1 MTPLASAISGAL
13 IHFVWQ
19 GAIVG
24 VALSLALFGLRR
36 RSPNAR
42 YIISCVAL
50 AVLALMPLVTT
61 WLLYSRPA
69 PSRPAASAAVN
80 VSQVISAA
88 AAPLQFRQT
97 LWLNWLRV
105 WALQLWSVGVLM
117 FSMRLILGYKH
128 AFTLRRR
135 GSPAGEAIIGV
146 VARLT
151 KIMGVQRKV
160 RALMSSMVESPSVIG
175 WLRPMILLPPATLMG
190 LTSLQLE
197 AIIAHEIAHIKRYD
211 YLVNMVQMLV
221 ETLLF
226 YHPAVWWTSKRIR
239 LDRELCCDDLA
250 VHFCGNALRYAKAL
264 TRLEKLR
271 LSTPNVAMASS
282 GGPLL
287 YRIQRLVGVNGKEHG
302 PSRLPAL
309 LAIGIGVLCL
319 ALNVTWV
326 RGQDSPGVKVDLGSS
341 SLIHRTPVRY
351 PEAVQKQ
358 GITGTVQLE
367 VKLDATG
374 NVSDARVLSG
384 PEELRKTALESV
396 LNWHFTSDAARG
408 TRQISISFSE
418 QGQQVRVIEGQT
430 ARAKT
435 VPTLVAPATVLSPA
449 EGLRLEE
456 VQTKQREY
464 LIAAAR
470 AIQEMQAQA
479 QPQPQNDPIGR
490 RRELERAMATIQQL
504 LQTRDK
510 LAPTE
515 ETELQNR
522 FAALQQEFNNTPPPV
537 GVIRGGGPG
546 PRSGGPVGGPRGGGR
561 GARGAPGTLFLG
573 RAVKSIS
580 TPGLD
585 DSVRRDLMA
594 RLPVR
599 EGDTLSQEL
608 VEQISTAVRTY
619 DEHLRVLFF
628 ATDDGQA
635 ELRVIAPQ

>member
-24 VALSLALFGLRR
+24 VSLSLALFGLRR
-36 RSPNAR
+36 RSPNSR

-69 PSRPAASAAVN
+69 PARSGAAAAN

-128 AFTLRRR
+128 TFTLRRR
-135 GSPAGEAIIGV
+135 GSPAGESVIGV
-146 VARLT
+146 VTRLT

-160 RALMSSMVESPSVIG
+160 RALMSSMVESPSVVG
-175 WLRPMILLPPATLMG
+175 WLRPVILLPPATLMG

-197 AIIAHEIAHIKRYD
+197 AIIAHEIAHIRRYD

-226 YHPAVWWTSKRIR
+226 YHPAVWWTSKRMR
-239 LDRELCCDDLA
+239 LERELCCDDLA
-250 VHFCGNALRYAKAL
+250 VRFCGNPLRYAKAL
-264 TRLEKLR
+264 TRLERLR
-271 LSTPNVAMASS
+271 LSTPNVAMAST

-418 QGQQVRVIEGQT
+418 QGQQVQVIEGQI

-435 VPTLVAPATVLSPA
+435 VTTLEAPAIVLSPA

-470 AIQEMQAQA
+470 AIQEAQA
-479 QPQPQNDPIGR
+479 QPQPQNDPIAR

-510 LAPTE
+510 LAPAE
-515 ETELQNR
+515 VTELQGR
-522 FAALQQEFNNTPPPV
+522 FAALQQEFNS
-537 GVIRGGGPG
+537 VIRGGGPG

>member
-24 VALSLALFGLRR
+24 VSLSLALFGLRR
-36 RSPNAR
+36 RSPNSR
-42 YIISCVAL
+42 YIICCVAL

-69 PSRPAASAAVN
+69 PARSGAAAAN
-80 VSQVISAA
+80 VSHVISGA

-135 GSPAGEAIIGV
+135 GSPAGESVIGV
-146 VARLT
+146 VTRLT
-151 KIMGVQRKV
+151 KIMGVRRKV
-160 RALMSSMVESPSVIG
+160 RALMSSMVESPSVVG
-175 WLRPMILLPPATLMG
+175 WLRPVILLPPATLMG

-197 AIIAHEIAHIKRYD
+197 AIIAHEIAHIRRYD

-239 LDRELCCDDLA
+239 LERELCCDDLA
-250 VHFCGNALRYAKAL
+250 VRFCGNPLRYAKAL

-271 LSTPNVAMASS
+271 LSTPNVAMAST

-418 QGQQVRVIEGQT
+418 QGQQVQVIERQI

-435 VPTLVAPATVLSPA
+435 VPTLEAPAIVLGPS

-470 AIQEMQAQA
+470 AIQEAQA
-479 QPQPQNDPIGR
+479 QPQPQNDPIAR

-510 LAPTE
+510 LAPAE
-515 ETELQNR
+515 VTELQGR

-546 PRSGGPVGGPRGGGR
+546 PRSGGPIGGPRGGGR

-585 DSVRRDLMA
+585 DSVHRDLMA

>member
-24 VALSLALFGLRR
+24 VSLSLALFGLRR
-36 RSPNAR
+36 RSPNSR

-69 PSRPAASAAVN
+69 PARSGAAAAN

-128 AFTLRRR
+128 TFTLRRR
-135 GSPAGEAIIGV
+135 GSPAGESVIGV
-146 VARLT
+146 VTRLT

-160 RALMSSMVESPSVIG
+160 RALMSSMVESPSVVG
-175 WLRPMILLPPATLMG
+175 WLRPVILLPPATLMG

-197 AIIAHEIAHIKRYD
+197 AIIAHEIAHIRRYD

-226 YHPAVWWTSKRIR
+226 YHPAVWWTSKRMR
-239 LDRELCCDDLA
+239 LERELCCDDLA
-250 VHFCGNALRYAKAL
+250 VRFCGNPLRYAKAL
-264 TRLEKLR
+264 TRLERLR
-271 LSTPNVAMASS
+271 LSTPNVAMAST

-418 QGQQVRVIEGQT
+418 QGQQVQVIEGQI

-435 VPTLVAPATVLSPA
+435 VPTLEAPAIVLSAP

-464 LIAAAR
+464 LIAASR
-470 AIQEMQAQA
+470 AIQEAQA
-479 QPQPQNDPIGR
+479 QPQPQNDPIAR

-510 LAPTE
+510 LAPAE
-515 ETELQNR
+515 VTELQGR
-522 FAALQQEFNNTPPPV
+522 FAALQQEFNNTPQPL

-546 PRSGGPVGGPRGGGR
+546 PRSGGPIGGPRGGGR

>member
-1 MTPLASAISGAL
+1 
-13 IHFVWQ
+13 
-19 GAIVG
+19 
-24 VALSLALFGLRR
+24 
-36 RSPNAR
+36 
-42 YIISCVAL
+42 
-50 AVLALMPLVTT
+50 
-61 WLLYSRPA
+61 
-69 PSRPAASAAVN
+69 
-80 VSQVISAA
+80 VISAA

-135 GSPAGEAIIGV
+135 GSPAGESVIGV
-146 VARLT
+146 VTRLT

-160 RALMSSMVESPSVIG
+160 RALTSSMVESPSVVG
-175 WLRPMILLPPATLMG
+175 WLRPVILLPPATLMG

-197 AIIAHEIAHIKRYD
+197 AIIAHEIAHIRRYD

-226 YHPAVWWTSKRIR
+226 YHPAVWWTSKRMR
-239 LDRELCCDDLA
+239 LERELCCDDLA
-250 VHFCGNALRYAKAL
+250 VRFCGNPLRYAKAL
-264 TRLEKLR
+264 TRLERLR
-271 LSTPNVAMASS
+271 LRTPNVVMAST

-287 YRIQRLVGVNGKEHG
+287 YRIQRLVGVNSKEHG

-418 QGQQVRVIEGQT
+418 QGQQVQVIEGQI

-435 VPTLVAPATVLSPA
+435 VPTLEAPAIVLSPA

-470 AIQEMQAQA
+470 AIQEAQA
-479 QPQPQNDPIGR
+479 QPQPQNDPIAR

-510 LAPTE
+510 LAPAE
-515 ETELQNR
+515 VTELRGR
-522 FAALQQEFNNTPPPV
+522 FAELQQEFNNTPQPL

>member
-19 GAIVG
+19 GVIVG
-24 VALSLALFGLRR
+24 VSLSLALFGLRR
-36 RSPNAR
+36 RSPSSR

-69 PSRPAASAAVN
+69 PARSGASTAGN
-80 VSQVISAA
+80 VSQVISTA
-88 AAPLQFRQT
+88 AAPLQFRQAR
-97 LWLNWLRV
+97 WLNWLRV

-117 FSMRLILGYKH
+117 FSTRLILGYKH

-135 GSPAGEAIIGV
+135 GSPAGESIVGV
-146 VARLT
+146 VTRLT
-151 KIMGVQRKV
+151 KIMGVRRKV
-160 RALMSSMVESPSVIG
+160 RALMSSMVESPSVVG
-175 WLRPMILLPPATLMG
+175 WLRPVILLPPATLMG

-197 AIIAHEIAHIKRYD
+197 AIIAHEIAHIRRYD
-211 YLVNMVQMLV
+211 YLVNMMQMLV

-239 LDRELCCDDLA
+239 IERELCCDDLA
-250 VHFCGNALRYAKAL
+250 VRFCGNPLRYAKAL

-271 LSTPNVAMASS
+271 LSTPNVAMAST

-302 PSRLPAL
+302 PSRLSAL

-326 RGQDSPGVKVDLGSS
+326 RGQDSPGVKVDLAGS

-396 LNWHFTSDAARG
+396 LNWHFTTDAARG
-408 TRQISISFSE
+408 TRQIRISFSE
-418 QGQQVRVIEGQT
+418 QGQQVQVIEGQI

-435 VPTLVAPATVLSPA
+435 VPTLEAPAVVLSPA

-470 AIQEMQAQA
+470 AIQEAQA
-479 QPQPQNDPIGR
+479 QPQPSNDPITR
-490 RRELERAMATIQQL
+490 RRELERMMATIQQL
-504 LQTRDK
+504 LQSRDN
-510 LAPTE
+510 LAPAE
-515 ETELQNR
+515 IADLQSK
-522 FAALQQEFNNTPPPV
+522 FAGLQQEFNNTPPPA
-537 GVIRGGGPG
+537 GLGRNGGPG
-546 PRSGGPVGGPRGGGR
+546 PRSGGPIGGPRGGGR
-561 GARGAPGTLFLG
+561 GGRGAPGTLFLG

-585 DSVRRDLMA
+585 DSVRRDLMGH
-594 RLPVR
+594 LPVR

-608 VEQISTAVRTY
+608 VEQINTAVRTY

>member
-13 IHFVWQ
+13 IHFIWQ

-24 VALSLALFGLRR
+24 VSLSLALFGLRR
-36 RSPNAR
+36 RSPNSR

-69 PSRPAASAAVN
+69 PARSGAAAAN

-135 GSPAGEAIIGV
+135 GSPAGESVIGV
-146 VARLT
+146 VTRLT
-151 KIMGVQRKV
+151 KIMGVRRKV
-160 RALMSSMVESPSVIG
+160 RALMSSMVESPSVVG
-175 WLRPMILLPPATLMG
+175 WLRPVILLPPATLMG

-197 AIIAHEIAHIKRYD
+197 AIIAHEIAHIRRYD

-226 YHPAVWWTSKRIR
+226 YHPAVWWTSKRMR
-239 LDRELCCDDLA
+239 LERELCCDDLA
-250 VHFCGNALRYAKAL
+250 VRFCGNPLRYAKAL
-264 TRLEKLR
+264 TRLERLR
-271 LSTPNVAMASS
+271 LSTPNVAMAST

-418 QGQQVRVIEGQT
+418 QGQQVQVIEGQI

-435 VPTLVAPATVLSPA
+435 VPTLEAPAIVVSPA

-470 AIQEMQAQA
+470 AIQEAQA
-479 QPQPQNDPIGR
+479 QPQPQNDPIAR

-510 LAPTE
+510 LAPAE
-515 ETELQNR
+515 VTELQGR
-522 FAALQQEFNNTPPPV
+522 FAALQQEFNDTPPPV

-546 PRSGGPVGGPRGGGR
+546 LRSGGPVSGPRGGGR

>member
-24 VALSLALFGLRR
+24 VSLSLALFGLRR
-36 RSPNAR
+36 RSPNSR

-69 PSRPAASAAVN
+69 PARSGAAAAN

-135 GSPAGEAIIGV
+135 GSPAGESVIGV
-146 VARLT
+146 VTRLT

-160 RALMSSMVESPSVIG
+160 RALMSSMVESPSVVG
-175 WLRPMILLPPATLMG
+175 WLRPVILLPPATLMG

-197 AIIAHEIAHIKRYD
+197 AIIAHEIAHIRRYD

-226 YHPAVWWTSKRIR
+226 YHPAVWWTSKRMR
-239 LDRELCCDDLA
+239 LERELCCDDLA
-250 VHFCGNALRYAKAL
+250 VRFCGNPLRYAKAL
-264 TRLEKLR
+264 TRLERLR
-271 LSTPNVAMASS
+271 LSTPNVAMAST

-418 QGQQVRVIEGQT
+418 QGQQVQVIEGQI

-435 VPTLVAPATVLSPA
+435 VPTLEAPAIVLSPA

-470 AIQEMQAQA
+470 AIQEAQA
-479 QPQPQNDPIGR
+479 QPQPQNDPIAR

-510 LAPTE
+510 LAPAE
-515 ETELQNR
+515 VTELQGR
-522 FAALQQEFNNTPPPV
+522 FAALQQEFNNTPPPL

>member
-1 MTPLASAISGAL
+1 
-13 IHFVWQ
+13 
-19 GAIVG
+19 
-24 VALSLALFGLRR
+24 
-36 RSPNAR
+36 
-42 YIISCVAL
+42 
-50 AVLALMPLVTT
+50 
-61 WLLYSRPA
+61 
-69 PSRPAASAAVN
+69 
-80 VSQVISAA
+80 
-88 AAPLQFRQT
+88 
-97 LWLNWLRV
+97 
-105 WALQLWSVGVLM
+105 
-117 FSMRLILGYKH
+117 
-128 AFTLRRR
+128 
-135 GSPAGEAIIGV
+135 
-146 VARLT
+146 
-151 KIMGVQRKV
+151 
-160 RALMSSMVESPSVIG
+160 
-175 WLRPMILLPPATLMG
+175 
-190 LTSLQLE
+190 
-197 AIIAHEIAHIKRYD
+197 
-211 YLVNMVQMLV
+211 
-221 ETLLF
+221 
-226 YHPAVWWTSKRIR
+226 
-239 LDRELCCDDLA
+239 
-250 VHFCGNALRYAKAL
+250 
-264 TRLEKLR
+264 
-271 LSTPNVAMASS
+271 
-282 GGPLL
+282 L

-302 PSRLPAL
+302 PSRLSAL

-326 RGQDSPGVKVDLGSS
+326 RGQDSPGVKVDLAGS

-408 TRQISISFSE
+408 TREIRISFSE
-418 QGQQVRVIEGQT
+418 QGQQVQVIEGQI

-435 VPTLVAPATVLSPA
+435 VPTLEAPAVVLSPA

-470 AIQEMQAQA
+470 AIQEAQA
-479 QPQPQNDPIGR
+479 QPQPPNDPITR
-490 RRELERAMATIQQL
+490 RRELERMMATVQQL
-504 LQTRDK
+504 LQSRDN
-510 LAPTE
+510 LAPAE
-515 ETELQNR
+515 IADLQST
-522 FAALQQEFNNTPPPV
+522 FARLQQEFNNTPPPA
-537 GVIRGGGPG
+537 GLGRNGAPG
-546 PRSGGPVGGPRGGGR
+546 PRSGGPIGGPRGGGR

-608 VEQISTAVRTY
+608 VEQINTAVRTY

>member
-13 IHFVWQ
+13 IHFIWQ

-24 VALSLALFGLRR
+24 VSLSLALFGLRR
-36 RSPNAR
+36 RSPNSR

-69 PSRPAASAAVN
+69 PARSGAAAAN
-80 VSQVISAA
+80 ASQVISAA

-135 GSPAGEAIIGV
+135 GSPAGESVIGV
-146 VARLT
+146 VRRLM

-160 RALMSSMVESPSVIG
+160 RALMSSMVESPSVVG
-175 WLRPMILLPPATLMG
+175 WLRPVILLPPATLMG

-197 AIIAHEIAHIKRYD
+197 AIIAHEIAHIRRYD

-239 LDRELCCDDLA
+239 LERELCCDDLA
-250 VHFCGNALRYAKAL
+250 VRFCGNPLRYAKAL
-264 TRLEKLR
+264 TRLERLR
-271 LSTPNVAMASS
+271 LSTPNVAMAST

-418 QGQQVRVIEGQT
+418 QGQQVQVIEGQI

-435 VPTLVAPATVLSPA
+435 VPTLEAPAIVLSPA

-470 AIQEMQAQA
+470 AIQEAQA
-479 QPQPQNDPIGR
+479 QPQPQNDPIAR

-510 LAPTE
+510 LAPAE
-515 ETELQNR
+515 VTELQGR
-522 FAALQQEFNNTPPPV
+522 FATLQQEFNDTPPPV

-546 PRSGGPVGGPRGGGR
+546 LRSGGPVSGPRGGGR
-561 GARGAPGTLFLG
+561 GARGAPETLFLG

-608 VEQISTAVRTY
+608 VEQISAAVRTY

>member
-24 VALSLALFGLRR
+24 VSLSLALFGLRR
-36 RSPNAR
+36 RSPNSR

-69 PSRPAASAAVN
+69 PARSGVAAAN

-105 WALQLWSVGVLM
+105 RALQLWSVGVLM

-128 AFTLRRR
+128 TFTLRRR
-135 GSPAGEAIIGV
+135 GSPAGESVIGV
-146 VARLT
+146 VTRLT

-160 RALMSSMVESPSVIG
+160 RALMSSMVESPSVVG
-175 WLRPMILLPPATLMG
+175 WLRPVILLPPATLMG

-197 AIIAHEIAHIKRYD
+197 AIIAHEIAHIRRYD

-226 YHPAVWWTSKRIR
+226 YHPAVWWTSKRMR
-239 LDRELCCDDLA
+239 LERELCCDDLA
-250 VHFCGNALRYAKAL
+250 VRFCGNPLRYAKAL
-264 TRLEKLR
+264 TRLERLR
-271 LSTPNVAMASS
+271 LSTPNVAMAST

-287 YRIQRLVGVNGKEHG
+287 YRIQRLMGVNGKEHG

-367 VKLDATG
+367 VKLDASG

-418 QGQQVRVIEGQT
+418 QGQQVQVIEGQI

-435 VPTLVAPATVLSPA
+435 VTTLEAPAIVLSPA

-470 AIQEMQAQA
+470 AIQEAQA
-479 QPQPQNDPIGR
+479 QPQPQNDPIAR
-490 RRELERAMATIQQL
+490 RRELERAMATVQQL

-510 LAPTE
+510 LAPAE
-515 ETELQNR
+515 VTELQGR
-522 FAALQQEFNNTPPPV
+522 FAALQQEFNNTPPPL

-585 DSVRRDLMA
+585 DSVRRDLIA

>member
-24 VALSLALFGLRR
+24 VSLSLALFGLRR
-36 RSPNAR
+36 RSPNSR

-69 PSRPAASAAVN
+69 PARSGAAAAN

-128 AFTLRRR
+128 TFTLRRR
-135 GSPAGEAIIGV
+135 GSPAGESVIGV
-146 VARLT
+146 VTRLT

-160 RALMSSMVESPSVIG
+160 RALMSSMVESPSVVG
-175 WLRPMILLPPATLMG
+175 WLRPVILLPPATLMG

-197 AIIAHEIAHIKRYD
+197 AIIAHEIAHIRRYD

-226 YHPAVWWTSKRIR
+226 YHPAVWWTSKRMR
-239 LDRELCCDDLA
+239 LERELCCDDLA
-250 VHFCGNALRYAKAL
+250 VRFCGNPLRYAKAL
-264 TRLEKLR
+264 TRLERLR
-271 LSTPNVAMASS
+271 LSTPNVAMAST

-367 VKLDATG
+367 VKLDASG

-418 QGQQVRVIEGQT
+418 QGQQVQVIEGQI

-435 VPTLVAPATVLSPA
+435 VTTLEAPAIVLSPA

-470 AIQEMQAQA
+470 AIQEAQA
-479 QPQPQNDPIGR
+479 QPQPQNDPIAR

-510 LAPTE
+510 LAPAE
-515 ETELQNR
+515 VTELQGR
-522 FAALQQEFNNTPPPV
+522 FAALQQEFNS
-537 GVIRGGGPG
+537 VIRGGGPG

>member
-24 VALSLALFGLRR
+24 VSLSLALFGLRR
-36 RSPNAR
+36 RSPNSR

-69 PSRPAASAAVN
+69 PARSGAAAAN

-135 GSPAGEAIIGV
+135 GSPAGESVIGV
-146 VARLT
+146 VTRLT

-160 RALMSSMVESPSVIG
+160 RALTSSMVESPSVVG
-175 WLRPMILLPPATLMG
+175 WLRPVILLPPATLMG

-197 AIIAHEIAHIKRYD
+197 AIIAHEIAHIRRYD

-226 YHPAVWWTSKRIR
+226 YHPAVWWTSKRMR
-239 LDRELCCDDLA
+239 LERELCCDDLA
-250 VHFCGNALRYAKAL
+250 VRFCGNPLRYAKAL
-264 TRLEKLR
+264 TRLERLR
-271 LSTPNVAMASS
+271 LSTPNVAMAST

-418 QGQQVRVIEGQT
+418 QGQQVQVIEGQI

-435 VPTLVAPATVLSPA
+435 VPTLEAPAIVLSPA

-470 AIQEMQAQA
+470 AIQEAQA
-479 QPQPQNDPIGR
+479 QPQPQNDPIAR

-510 LAPTE
+510 LAPAE
-515 ETELQNR
+515 VTELQGR
-522 FAALQQEFNNTPPPV
+522 FAALQQEFNS
-537 GVIRGGGPG
+537 VIRGGGPG

>member
-24 VALSLALFGLRR
+24 VSLSLALFGLRR
-36 RSPNAR
+36 RSPNSR

-69 PSRPAASAAVN
+69 PARSGAAAAN

-128 AFTLRRR
+128 TFTLRRR
-135 GSPAGEAIIGV
+135 GSPAGESVIGV
-146 VARLT
+146 VTRLT

-160 RALMSSMVESPSVIG
+160 RALMSSMVESPSVVG
-175 WLRPMILLPPATLMG
+175 WLRPVILLPPATLMG

-197 AIIAHEIAHIKRYD
+197 AIIAHEIAHIRRYD

-226 YHPAVWWTSKRIR
+226 YHPAVWWTSKRMR
-239 LDRELCCDDLA
+239 LERELCCDDLA
-250 VHFCGNALRYAKAL
+250 VRFCGNPLRYAKAL
-264 TRLEKLR
+264 TRLERLR
-271 LSTPNVAMASS
+271 LSTPNVAMAST

-287 YRIQRLVGVNGKEHG
+287 YRIQRLMGVNGKEHG

-367 VKLDATG
+367 VKLDASG

-418 QGQQVRVIEGQT
+418 QGQQVQVIEGQI

-435 VPTLVAPATVLSPA
+435 VTTLEAPAIVLSPA

-470 AIQEMQAQA
+470 AIQEAQA
-479 QPQPQNDPIGR
+479 QPQPQNDPIAR

-510 LAPTE
+510 LAPAE
-515 ETELQNR
+515 VTELQGR
-522 FAALQQEFNNTPPPV
+522 FAALQQEFNNTPPPL

-546 PRSGGPVGGPRGGGR
+546 PRSGGPRGGGR

-585 DSVRRDLMA
+585 DSVRRDLIA

-599 EGDTLSQEL
+599 DGDTLSQEL

>member
-13 IHFVWQ
+13 IHFIWQ

-24 VALSLALFGLRR
+24 VSLSLALFGLRR
-36 RSPNAR
+36 RSPNSR

-69 PSRPAASAAVN
+69 PARSGAAAAN

-135 GSPAGEAIIGV
+135 GSPAGESVIGV
-146 VARLT
+146 VTRLT
-151 KIMGVQRKV
+151 KIMGVRRKV
-160 RALMSSMVESPSVIG
+160 RALMSSMVESPSVVG
-175 WLRPMILLPPATLMG
+175 WLRPVILLPPATLMG

-197 AIIAHEIAHIKRYD
+197 AIIAHEIAHIRRYD

-239 LDRELCCDDLA
+239 LERELCCDDLA
-250 VHFCGNALRYAKAL
+250 VRFCGNPLRYAKAL
-264 TRLEKLR
+264 TRLERLR
-271 LSTPNVAMASS
+271 LSTPNVAMAST

-418 QGQQVRVIEGQT
+418 QGQQVQVIEGQI

-435 VPTLVAPATVLSPA
+435 VPTLEAPAIVVSPA

-470 AIQEMQAQA
+470 AIQEAQA
-479 QPQPQNDPIGR
+479 QPQPQNDPIAR

-510 LAPTE
+510 LAPAE
-515 ETELQNR
+515 VTELQGR
-522 FAALQQEFNNTPPPV
+522 FAALQQEFNDTPPPV

-546 PRSGGPVGGPRGGGR
+546 LRSGGPVSGPREGGR

-635 ELRVIAPQ
+635 ELRVFAPQ